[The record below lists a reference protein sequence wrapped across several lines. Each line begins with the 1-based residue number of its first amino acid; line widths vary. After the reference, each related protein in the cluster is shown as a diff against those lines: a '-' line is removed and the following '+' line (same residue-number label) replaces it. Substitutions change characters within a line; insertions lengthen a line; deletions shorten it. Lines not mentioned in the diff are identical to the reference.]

1 MTNIFSIVADQKQ
14 IIITVNSIWF
24 TGIALIVAAF
34 LMYRFLYKSI
44 E

>member
-24 TGIALIVAAF
+24 IGFVLIVAAI
-34 LMYRFLYKSI
+34 LMYRFLYKPI